1 MAQSI
6 NLIPQEEKVEQQK
19 SKVVR
24 LSTVV
29 SILVL
34 VLVGIVA
41 GYYYYSTTTKKNTI
55 KALDRDIT
63 GLRGEIENQSEIE
76 IVARNLSTKY
86 STLRTIFDQ
95 RYYYSLLLEE
105 LERRVPASIEVD
117 AITIGR
123 DNTFTVTG
131 SGSDYLAI
139 SDFVKSLEEESI
151 DPAFVND
158 IFTGITL
165 NSVNLDKSSGTARYF
180 IVVDYDGSSLTK

>member
-24 LSTVV
+24 LSTLV
-29 SILVL
+29 SILIL

-41 GYYYYSTTTKKNTI
+41 GYYYYATTTQKNNL
-55 KALDRDIT
+55 KALDRDIA
-63 GLRGEIENQSEIE
+63 GLRSEIENLSEIE

-86 STLRTIFDQ
+86 NTLKGIFED
-95 RYYYSLLLEE
+95 RFYYSLLLEE
-105 LERRVPASIEVD
+105 LDRRVPSSIDVD
-117 AITIGR
+117 ALTIGR
-123 DNTFTVTG
+123 DNSFTVTG
-131 SGSDYLAI
+131 AGSDYLAI
-139 SDFVKSLEEESI
+139 SDFVKSLEEQSI

-165 NSVNLDKSSGTARYF
+165 NSVNLDKSSGDARYF
-180 IVVDYDGSSLTK
+180 ILVDYDGSKLTK